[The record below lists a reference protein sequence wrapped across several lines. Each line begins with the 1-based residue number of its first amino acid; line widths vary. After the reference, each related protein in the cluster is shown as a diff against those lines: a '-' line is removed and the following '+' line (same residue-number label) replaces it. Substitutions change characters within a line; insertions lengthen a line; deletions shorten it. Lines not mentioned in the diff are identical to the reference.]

1 MGVRGISLPRPVTA
15 RMRSFSLYDHAQ
27 EIEVD
32 FGTGVFCLAGANGLG
47 KSTFLEAVGFAVT
60 GVVAEPGRAFNSAEE
75 YLKNCRAYSS
85 AAFDGRISEA
95 DRETAE
101 VELLMSVRGAEYR
114 IVRNMFEP
122 TALRTLEVKR
132 GDSETVTV
140 FDTGS
145 DEDRHEQYE
154 EMVVDD
160 VGVRGFSQLVMLHH
174 LVQTFDERRHLLFWD
189 DKVSQAA
196 LFLAF
201 ELDPDNAK
209 KADNLRRQAERADSR
224 ARNHQ
229 YAATTAEKSL
239 TDLTERLESLGE
251 GEADS
256 AEALIALQEQDDEA
270 AKRVSVASERHR
282 DAELRRSGL
291 AAEFRSTRAE
301 YEQAYD
307 TVMFGRRD
315 PGIHPVVQSILAAS
329 KCPVCGCA
337 EEHVAAHVV
346 ASLESAKCP
355 VCIEPIAA
363 VSGSSETLAL
373 LDASVQDL
381 AKRLEHADREVERLR
396 AAFEAEQ
403 DALNAIRHSLRENE
417 DAVAAAM
424 AMSSERGESLET
436 VIQSYQRDIE
446 HRMHRKKEE
455 RQKRD
460 AYRRELRTLQNAL
473 AVSYR
478 EAESEFVPKFTD
490 LARGFLGLDLALDFE
505 IRADISRL
513 VLSVDGAQRRGS
525 INLSESQRFFVDI
538 ALRMALTRQLS
549 ADGSTPVLYVDTPE
563 GSLDIAYER
572 RAGSMFGQFVEESGQ
587 LLMTAN
593 INTSE
598 LLLNLAS
605 TCTSSH
611 MRLQRMTE
619 WATLSDVQVTERDAF
634 DRAFNQI
641 EERLNEPR

>member
-1 MGVRGISLPRPVTA
+1 MGGRGISLPRPVKA
-15 RMRSFSLYDHAQ
+15 RIRSFSLYDHAQ
-27 EIEVD
+27 EIEAD

-47 KSTFLEAVGFAVT
+47 KSTFLAAVGFALT
-60 GVVAEPGRAFNSAEE
+60 GVVAEPGREFNSADE
-75 YLKNCRAYSS
+75 YLKNCRAYSD

-101 VELLMSVRGAEYR
+101 VELVMRVGDAEYR

-122 TALRTLEVKR
+122 TALRILEVKR

-140 FDTGS
+140 FGAGS
-145 DEDRHEQYE
+145 DEERHEQYE

-160 VGVRGFSQLVMLHH
+160 VGVQGFSQLVMLHH

-201 ELDPDNAK
+201 GLNPDMAK
-209 KADNLRRQAERADSR
+209 EADNLRRQAERADSR

-229 YAATTAEKSL
+229 YAATTAEKGL
-239 TDLTERLESLGE
+239 MELTERLEGLAE
-251 GEADS
+251 GEAET
-256 AEALIALQEQDDEA
+256 AETLIALQEQADEA
-270 AKRVSVASERHR
+270 ANSVSIASARHQ
-282 DAELRRSGL
+282 DAELRRSDL
-291 AAEFRSTRAE
+291 AAEFRSKRAE

-315 PGIHPVVQSILAAS
+315 PQIHPVVQSILATS

-337 EEHVAAHVV
+337 EKHVAAHVI
-346 ASLESAKCP
+346 ASLESARCP
-355 VCIEPIAA
+355 VCIQPIAA
-363 VSGSSETLAL
+363 ASDSSEAL
-373 LDASVQDL
+373 SQLDASVQDL
-381 AKRLEHADREVERLR
+381 ANQLELADREVERLL
-396 AAFEAEQ
+396 AALEAEQ
-403 DALNAIRHSLRENE
+403 DELNAVRHSLRENE
-417 DAVAAAM
+417 EAVDAAV
-424 AMSSERGESLET
+424 AMSSAHGESLER
-436 VIQSYQRDIE
+436 VIQTYQRDIE
-446 HRMHRKKEE
+446 HRMRRKKEE

-460 AYRRELRTLQNAL
+460 AYRKELRTLQNSLAL
-473 AVSYR
+473 SYR
-478 EAESEFVPKFTD
+478 QAESEFVPRFTD
-490 LARGFLGLDLALDFE
+490 LAREFLGLDLALDFE
-505 IRADISRL
+505 IRVDISRL
-513 VLSVDGAQRRGS
+513 VLSVDGAPRRGS

-549 ADGSTPVLYVDTPE
+549 ADGATPVLYVDTPE

-572 RAGSMFGQFVEESGQ
+572 RAGSMFGQFVEEGGQ

-619 WATLSDVQVTERDAF
+619 WATLSDVQVNERDAF
-634 DRAFNQI
+634 DQAFNQI
-641 EERLNEPR
+641 EGRLNEPR